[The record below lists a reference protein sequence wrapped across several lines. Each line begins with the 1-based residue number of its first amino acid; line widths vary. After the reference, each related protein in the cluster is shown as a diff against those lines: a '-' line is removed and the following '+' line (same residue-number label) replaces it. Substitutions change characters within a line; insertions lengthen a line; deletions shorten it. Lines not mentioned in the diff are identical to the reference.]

1 MAKKKSKKK
10 KTQSKAKSVKDLVKK
25 EYTDEEKARLA
36 KHQDRK
42 RRKPVKFKTVKSDSD
57 NPTIALQDP
66 DEPLL
71 AVKMSEALGMVDSDM
86 QGHLL
91 DQVIQ
96 TFKGSVRL

>member
-1 MAKKKSKKK
+1 MAKKKAKK
-10 KTQSKAKSVKDLVKK
+10 KTRKKAKSDKDLVKK

-42 RRKPVKFKTVKSDSD
+42 RRKPIKFKTVKSDSD

-71 AVKMSEALGMVDSDM
+71 AVKKSEALGTVDSDM
-86 QGHLL
+86 QVHLL

-96 TFKGSVRL
+96 TFTGVV